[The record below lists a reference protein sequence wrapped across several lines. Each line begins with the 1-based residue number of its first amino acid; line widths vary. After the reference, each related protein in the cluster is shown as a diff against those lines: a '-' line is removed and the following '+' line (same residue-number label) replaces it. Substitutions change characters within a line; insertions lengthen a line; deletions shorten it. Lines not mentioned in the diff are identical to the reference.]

1 MCFLIKNTFFVFISF
16 ITGKLESEPMKLKKI
31 KGGIT
36 RMPNN
41 QDKRNRNNNPNES
54 VNEAGRNGRE
64 ATSNNHENE
73 FYEELGRKG
82 GEARNNLNDFDK
94 ESHENPDEK
103 NKKRNEDDYNS
114 INS

>member
-1 MCFLIKNTFFVFISF
+1 
-16 ITGKLESEPMKLKKI
+16 
-31 KGGIT
+31 
-36 RMPNN
+36 MPNN
-41 QDKRNRNNNPNES
+41 QDKRNRNNNPDWS
-54 VNEAGRNGRE
+54 VDEAGREGRE

-82 GEARNNLNDFDK
+82 GEARNNLNDPDQ
-94 ESHENPDEK
+94 ENREKTDEQ